1 MPAFQKTP
9 KEVEDYIVAHINNRP
24 RTKVAKDCGVCM
36 STLYRIIRQHG
47 GELRHDLSTKHEN
60 IEETIRKLWPTMTA
74 SEIAKATGISRSV
87 VIRWKG
93 RLGVKHSPE
102 TESRIKQQRDEKF
115 RLAKLTMDR
124 SKMAASWKHTRRMD
138 EWRALGG
145 MKQKTKFKIKVM
157 PNKIYRVMWYLQ
169 KKYNYFFEND
179 NSVVYFDSV
188 TTRAKNEKYF
198 IEKYGIRF
206 EEADG

>member
-1 MPAFQKTP
+1 MTAFQKTP
-9 KEVEDYIVAHINNRP
+9 KEVEDYVVAHINDRP
-24 RTKVAKDCGVCM
+24 RAKVAKDCGVCM

-60 IEETIRKLWPTMTA
+60 IEETIRELWPTMTA
-74 SEIAKATGISRSV
+74 SEISKATGISRSV

-93 RLGVKHSPE
+93 RLGLKHSSE
-102 TESRIKQQRDEKF
+102 TESRIKEQRAEKF

-124 SKMAASWKHTRRMD
+124 SKMAASWMHTRSMD
-138 EWRALGG
+138 DWRALGG
-145 MKQKTKFKIKVM
+145 MKQKTKFKIKVV
-157 PNKIYRVMWYLQ
+157 PNKTYRVMWYLS

-179 NSVVYFDSV
+179 KTTVYFDSM
-188 TTRAKNEKYF
+188 TARTKNEKYF

-206 EEADG
+206 EEVDG

>member
-1 MPAFQKTP
+1 
-9 KEVEDYIVAHINNRP
+9 
-24 RTKVAKDCGVCM
+24 
-36 STLYRIIRQHG
+36 
-47 GELRHDLSTKHEN
+47 
-60 IEETIRKLWPTMTA
+60 
-74 SEIAKATGISRSV
+74 
-87 VIRWKG
+87 
-93 RLGVKHSPE
+93 
-102 TESRIKQQRDEKF
+102 
-115 RLAKLTMDR
+115 
-124 SKMAASWKHTRRMD
+124 
-138 EWRALGG
+138 